1 VLVPFVAPEVRVVED
16 LDAGPDARGELGFG
30 SSGR

>member
-1 VLVPFVAPEVRVVED
+1 VPFVAPEVRVVGA
-16 LDAGPDARGELGFG
+16 LAPAPDRRGELGFG

>member
-1 VLVPFVAPEVRVVED
+1 VPFVAPEVRVVD
-16 LDAGPDARGELGFG
+16 GLDGGPDARGELGFG